1 MRIPPGFVPSE
12 GPPERQPEGQ
22 PQHTPIRRGHAHFWQ
37 RALSRRQVIVAG
49 AAGSAAAATL
59 LSARFWVPELARAAP
74 PIPADPK
81 PIPLT
86 LGPFHVQLIGP
97 GHEPST
103 ITDFNGFVGV
113 ADVQGTGT
121 GIGGPHPSG
130 TLLFDTDMRF
140 MSGEYIGVDGK
151 HYHST
156 FGFV

>member
-49 AAGSAAAATL
+49 AGGAVATAAVLSSGLWAPRLAHASAP
-59 LSARFWVPELARAAP
+59 V
-74 PIPADPK
+74 PADPR

-86 LGPFHVQLIGP
+86 LGPFHVQLLGP
-97 GHEPST
+97 GQEPSS

-121 GIGGPHPSG
+121 GTGPGAG

-140 MSGEYIGVDGK
+140 MSGEYVGVDGK

>member
-1 MRIPPGFVPSE
+1 MRSYPGFFPSE
-12 GPPERQPEGQ
+12 GQPD
-22 PQHTPIRRGHAHFWQ
+22 PQHQQLQQPPPHMHHGHAHFWE
-37 RALSRRQVIVAG
+37 RALSRRSVIVAG
-49 AAGSAAAATL
+49 AGGTVATAAL
-59 LSARFWVPELARAAP
+59 LSSGLWATRLAHASA

-97 GHEPST
+97 GQEPSS

-121 GIGGPHPSG
+121 GTGPGAG

-140 MSGEYIGVDGK
+140 MSGEYVGMDGK

>member
-1 MRIPPGFVPSE
+1 MRISPGILPPPGQ
-12 GPPERQPEGQ
+12 PERQS
-22 PQHTPIRRGHAHFWQ
+22 QHIPKRMGHAHFWQ

-49 AAGSAAAATL
+49 AGGAAAATL
-59 LSARFWVPELARAAP
+59 LSSGLWVPRLAHAFAPVPAA
-74 PIPADPK
+74 PK

-121 GIGGPHPSG
+121 GTGPGAG

-140 MSGEYIGVDGK
+140 MSGEYVGVDGK
-151 HYHST
+151 HYHGT

>member
-1 MRIPPGFVPSE
+1 M
-12 GPPERQPEGQ
+12 
-22 PQHTPIRRGHAHFWQ
+22 GHAHFWQ
-37 RALSRRQVIVAG
+37 RALSRRQFILAG
-49 AAGSAAAATL
+49 AGGTAAATL
-59 LSARFWVPELARAAP
+59 LSSRLWMPQLASAARYAP
-74 PIPADPK
+74 VAPK

-86 LGPFHVQLIGP
+86 LAPGLPFHVQLLGP

-103 ITDFNGFVGV
+103 ITDFNGFIGV

-121 GIGGPHPSG
+121 GTGPGAG

-151 HYHST
+151 HHYGT